1 MEFNGETQNNIT
13 KKVKYWC
20 GVFFFSENVAFT
32 LIFDMFPSPHQYL
45 PEQAENDKCWTKVMN
60 NVEICQLLTTSQKD
74 VILARVKVWCY
85 NHLYDIICKYLCDV
99 LLWHT
104 HKTRL
109 WLPYL
114 LASLVVKIGLIV
126 CNDMLRL
133 TFSFLALTSFIWLFA
148 SCKMSLSCISCT
160 ICSVHDVSCKCKSV
174 WTQFNNTHT
183 EHTVLRS

>member
-1 MEFNGETQNNIT
+1 MEFNGETQNKIT

-20 GVFFFSENVAFT
+20 GVFF
-32 LIFDMFPSPHQYL
+32 LRKCCLYL
-45 PEQAENDKCWTKVMN
+45 DFWYVSLSTSISAWASWKWQMLNKSDEY

-114 LASLVVKIGLIV
+114 LASLVGKIGLNCMQRHV
-126 CNDMLRL
+126 
-133 TFSFLALTSFIWLFA
+133 
-148 SCKMSLSCISCT
+148 K
-160 ICSVHDVSCKCKSV
+160 
-174 WTQFNNTHT
+174 THF
-183 EHTVLRS
+183 